1 MCSGGSSSYSVAGII
16 ALAILA
22 GCYSARAVIDPDP
35 EFSSNDTVDT
45 AVYAYKCWAKNR
57 SFSDMSCNC
66 LNQPRPA
73 AFDDHYNRN
82 LNVTI
87 LSPDKGW

>member
-1 MCSGGSSSYSVAGII
+1 MCSGGSSSYAVAGII

-22 GCYSARAVIDPDP
+22 GCYGAPAGIDPDP
-35 EFSSNDTVDT
+35 MLSSDDTVDA

-82 LNVTI
+82 LTVTI

>member
-1 MCSGGSSSYSVAGII
+1 MCSGGSSSYAVAGII

-22 GCYSARAVIDPDP
+22 GCYGAPAGIDPDP
-35 EFSSNDTVDT
+35 KFSSNDTVDT

-66 LNQPRPA
+66 LNQPRHA
-73 AFDDHYNRN
+73 DFDARYDKN
-82 LNVTI
+82 LVVKI
-87 LSPDKGW
+87 LSPHKGW